1 MFLLYFYQKNTA
13 LVSTEESIQNI
24 KKITHKH
31 LNGSV
36 YQINLNSF
44 TSNNLMLGA

>member
-24 KKITHKH
+24 KNHT
-31 LNGSV
+31 
-36 YQINLNSF
+36 QTF
-44 TSNNLMLGA
+44 EW

>member
-24 KKITHKH
+24 KKNHT
-31 LNGSV
+31 
-36 YQINLNSF
+36 QTF
-44 TSNNLMLGA
+44 EW